1 MLLITCQLIVLSK
14 NNQQKEI
21 ENLRQTELAF
31 SKMCGE
37 KGMEASFLFY
47 ADKDVIKLEGD
58 GHFPII
64 GIDSLKASFGEER
77 EKFQLQ
83 WSPTKVEVSKSADI
97 GYTFGTW
104 TLTKAD
110 GSKLFGVYYTVW
122 KKQQDGSWKF
132 IFDTGNTTPALLT
145 KEQ

>member
-37 KGMEASFLFY
+37 KGMKASFLFY

-58 GHFPII
+58 GQFPII
-64 GIDSLKASFGEER
+64 SIDSLKASFGEER

-83 WSPTKVEVSKSADI
+83 WSPTKVDVSKSADI

-104 TLTKAD
+104 TLTKTD

-145 KEQ
+145 K